1 MYWVLFL
8 SLLILA
14 LAVYSFYCTTQL
26 LKEYKQK
33 YGKDFERFLN
43 GHK

>member
-1 MYWVLFL
+1 MHIILFL
-8 SLLILA
+8 SLIVLA
-14 LAVYSFYCTTQL
+14 LGVYAFYCTTKL

-33 YGKDFERFLN
+33 YGKDFERFIN

>member
-1 MYWVLFL
+1 MYIVLGL
-8 SLLILA
+8 SALILA
-14 LAVYSFYCTTQL
+14 LGVYSFYCTTQL

-33 YGKDFERFLN
+33 YGKDFEVFLN

>member
-14 LAVYSFYCTTQL
+14 LAFYSFYCTTKL
-26 LKEYKQK
+26 LKEYKYK
-33 YGKDFERFLN
+33 YGKDFERFIN